1 MGAACEL
8 TVEVETATD
17 TWTDI
22 TADTV
27 AADGL
32 SIEFGIAG
40 DKPLD
45 VVSST
50 GQCQFTVT
58 GTKYSPSHADVLS
71 GWTFGAPIRVHMARA
86 SDTANTQS
94 TMGGGAPSS
103 PSP

>member
-17 TWTDI
+17 PSTWPNI

-58 GTKYSPSHADVLS
+58 GTKYSP
-71 GWTFGAPIRVHMARA
+71 
-86 SDTANTQS
+86 
-94 TMGGGAPSS
+94 
-103 PSP
+103 